1 MRPVFHV
8 FVYALCGLLGG
19 LVAGGYDALAATTDA
34 DGGGALLRLL
44 AGAAGAHALLGLV
57 LGGLCGLLAPGLP
70 ESLSVPGLLTTLWR
84 RFWPGPDGPLQERAF
99 TVATVVTVFGLF
111 VVSFTLLTRFAEVA
125 LSRIQSATLLA
136 MLVTV
141 AIIVAATG
149 GIAIAAPLRAVMG
162 RAIERFVRRF
172 PRLSPLFHPLTALAV
187 VLLSG
192 AMRFFA
198 WRSREAETWDALDLR
213 APAALALLAVV
224 LFGLGAWLARRA
236 PDIRGVHLV
245 GLLLGGPALATG
257 ALAWGLGTERSL
269 NALGTAT
276 GSSRFILKGMRA
288 PFDRDGDGFAA
299 ILGGGDCNDEDP
311 GTRPGAVEVPGNG
324 RDEDCDG
331 EDAAKRSPGPTDR
344 ARASTPN
351 PEAPEGP
358 PVGGERFNLVLI
370 TIDSL
375 RVDHLKFAGY
385 ARETS
390 PALDALAAESVVFTR
405 AYSTSSKTPT
415 AMPSLLTG
423 RYPGEL
429 LRDGEHFTTYGAEN
443 VFLAEILHEK
453 GYATSAYPSH
463 WYFLARYGLGQG
475 FETWQPYMVSE
486 RKMEKVPTAEPVV
499 VAALKHL
506 ENVLTPAA
514 ERPFFLWIHLLDPHK
529 NYIDHDGITVFGE
542 GTEPIDRYDHEIRY
556 VDTWV
561 GQLLE
566 TLRKRADWNR
576 TALVVTSDH
585 GEAFG
590 EHGYKYHGFG
600 LHEHQLR
607 VPLIV
612 RVPEVFHRTV
622 DVPVSVVDLVPTVLE
637 LLRVTP
643 DSTIGLRGRSLV
655 PALRGAEL
663 PPAPIYAETPRGPYN
678 PERAAYLEMPWKL
691 LWDAEGDLYQL
702 FHLADDPGETKDRY
716 RSEPEPAL
724 RMRAELERFRA
735 ERTSL
740 RGPMA
745 EAPLSGPP
753 TPHGP

>member
-1 MRPVFHV
+1 MRPAFHV

-19 LVAGGYDALAATTDA
+19 LSAGLYDALAATTDA
-34 DGGGALLRLL
+34 LGGGAFLRLL
-44 AGAAGAHALLGLV
+44 AGTTGAHGLLGLL
-57 LGGLCGLLAPGLP
+57 LGTLCGLLAPGLP
-70 ESLSVPGLLTTLWR
+70 DALSLPGLLRTLAR

-111 VVSFTLLTRFAEVA
+111 VVSFTVLTRFSEVA

-136 MLVTV
+136 LLVTV
-141 AIIVAATG
+141 ATIVAATG
-149 GIAIAAPLRAVMG
+149 GIAVAAPLRAVMG

-172 PRLSPLFHPLTALAV
+172 PSLSPIFHPLTALAV
-187 VLLSG
+187 VALTGLL
-192 AMRFFA
+192 RFFA

-213 APAALALLAVV
+213 APAALSILALLLFGAGALLARRGPELRRGALLAV
-224 LFGLGAWLARRA
+224 
-236 PDIRGVHLV
+236 
-245 GLLLGGPALATG
+245 LLGGPALASG
-257 ALAWGLGTERSL
+257 ALAWGLGTESSL

-276 GSSRFILKGMRA
+276 GSTRFILKVLRA

-299 ILGGGDCNDEDP
+299 ILGGGDCDDAEP
-311 GTRPGAVEVPGNG
+311 GVRPGAVEVAGNG

-331 EDAAKRSPGPTDR
+331 QDAVPRPASAARPAPGTGATGDAAAGR
-344 ARASTPN
+344 
-351 PEAPEGP
+351 

-370 TIDSL
+370 TVDSL
-375 RVDHLKFAGY
+375 RADHLKFAGY

-390 PALDALAAESVVFTR
+390 PAMDALAAESVVFTR

-506 ENVLTPAA
+506 ENVLTPNA
-514 ERPFFLWIHLLDPHK
+514 ERPYFLWIHLLDPHK
-529 NYIDHDGITVFGE
+529 NYIDHEGVATFGDA
-542 GTEPIDRYDHEIRY
+542 TEPIDRYDHEIRY
-556 VDTWV
+556 VDTWI
-561 GQLLE
+561 GHLMD
-566 TLRKRADWNR
+566 TLRKRADWER
-576 TALVVTSDH
+576 TAVVLTSDH

-590 EHGYKYHGFG
+590 EHGYRYHGFG

-612 RVPEVFHRTV
+612 RVPQVFHRTV
-622 DVPVSVVDLVPTVLE
+622 EVPVSLVDVVPTVLE
-637 LLRVTP
+637 LLHVTP
-643 DSTIGLRGRSLV
+643 DATIGLRGRSLV
-655 PALRGAEL
+655 PALRGADL
-663 PPAPIYAETPRGPYN
+663 PPAPLYAETPRGPYN
-678 PERAAYLEMPWKL
+678 PERAAYVEMPFKL

-702 FHLADDPGETKDRY
+702 FHLVDDPGEKKDRY
-716 RSEPEPAL
+716 RAEPEPAL
-724 RMRAELERFRA
+724 RMRAELGRFRA

-740 RGPMA
+740 RGPTA

-753 TPHGP
+753 TPHAP

>member
-1 MRPVFHV
+1 MRPTLHV
-8 FVYALCGLLGG
+8 FAFALCGLIGG
-19 LVAGGYDALAATTDA
+19 LVAGGYDAFAATTDA
-34 DGGGALLRLL
+34 GGGGAFLRLL
-44 AGAAGAHALLGLV
+44 SGAAGAHALLGLV
-57 LGGLCGLLAPGLP
+57 VGSICGLLAPGLP
-70 ESLSVPGLLTTLWR
+70 ETLSVVGLLTTVRR
-84 RFWPGPDGPLQERAF
+84 RFWPGADGPLQERAF

-111 VVSFTLLTRFAEVA
+111 VVSFTALTRFAEVA

-136 MLVTV
+136 LLVTV
-141 AIIVAATG
+141 ATLLAATG
-149 GIAIAAPLRAVMG
+149 GIAVAAPLRAVMG

-172 PRLSPLFHPLTALAV
+172 PRLSPVFHPLTALAV
-187 VLLSG
+187 VGLSG
-192 AMRFFA
+192 ALRFFA

-213 APAALALLAVV
+213 APAALALLAAAM
-224 LFGLGAWLARRA
+224 FGLGAWLSRRA
-236 PDIRGVHLV
+236 PDVRRVHVFGV
-245 GLLLGGPALATG
+245 LLAGPALASA
-257 ALAWGLGTERSL
+257 ALAWGLGTEHSL

-276 GSSRFILKGMRA
+276 GSTRLILKAVRA

-299 ILGGGDCNDEDP
+299 ILGGGDCDDTEA
-311 GTRPGAVEVPGNG
+311 GIRPGAVEVPGNG

-331 EDAAKRSPGPTDR
+331 VDAPPRPAGTPGGKR
-344 ARASTPN
+344 
-351 PEAPEGP
+351 APAESDGP

-370 TIDSL
+370 TVDSL
-375 RVDHLKFAGY
+375 RVDHLKYAGY
-385 ARETS
+385 TRETS
-390 PALDALAAESVVFTR
+390 PAIDALAAESVVFTR

-499 VAALKHL
+499 VAVLKHL
-506 ENVLTPAA
+506 ENVLTPNS
-514 ERPFFLWIHLLDPHK
+514 ERPFFLWVHLLDPHK
-529 NYIDHDGITVFGE
+529 NYIDHEGVPTFGDAA
-542 GTEPIDRYDHEIRY
+542 EPIDRYDHEIRY
-556 VDTWV
+556 VDTWI
-561 GQLLE
+561 GQLLD

-576 TALVVTSDH
+576 TSVVLTSDH

-612 RVPEVFHRTV
+612 RIPEVFHRAI
-622 DVPVSVVDLVPTVLE
+622 DVPVSLVDVVPTVLE
-637 LLRVTP
+637 LLRITP
-643 DSTIGLRGRSLV
+643 DAAVGLRGRSLV
-655 PALRGAEL
+655 PALRGSEL
-663 PPAPIYAETPRGPYN
+663 TAVPVYAETPRGPYN
-678 PERAAYLEMPWKL
+678 PERAAYLEAPWKL

-702 FHLADDPGETKDRY
+702 FDLADDPAEKRDRY
-716 RSEPEPAL
+716 RSDPEPAL
-724 RMRAELERFRA
+724 RMRAALERFRA
-735 ERTSL
+735 EHLSL
-740 RGPMA
+740 RGPVA
-745 EAPLSGPP
+745 DAPLSGPP
-753 TPHGP
+753 TPHEP